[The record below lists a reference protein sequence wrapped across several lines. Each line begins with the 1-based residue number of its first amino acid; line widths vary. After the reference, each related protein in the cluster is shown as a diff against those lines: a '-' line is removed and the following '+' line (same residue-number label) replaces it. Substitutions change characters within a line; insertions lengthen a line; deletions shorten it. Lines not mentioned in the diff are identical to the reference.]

1 MNQRSNNTELVVPA
15 ITLEG
20 QAVGEFVCYY
30 CHKPTHVIRDCKKRQ
45 NRNKR
50 FQLAHAASTNEAL
63 DQSVQS
69 TVEELARFHLYQ
81 ESFKSPSPPINVIV
95 VSGNLNKC
103 LVSSSS
109 FEWVID
115 FGVTYHM
122 TGNSSL
128 FSTFQSQPS
137 TSIITLADGSQSCVL
152 GSNTI
157 FQQEKR
163 GMAQSTISNG
173 VVTPEQVTC
182 LSTALSR
189 MSRPPKSRHIPI
201 IYFVIRS

>member
-1 MNQRSNNTELVVPA
+1 M
-15 ITLEG
+15 
-20 QAVGEFVCYY
+20 
-30 CHKPTHVIRDCKKRQ
+30 IRHCKKRQ
-45 NRNKR
+45 NWNKR
-50 FQLAHAASTNEAL
+50 FQFAHVTSTNEASNH
-63 DQSVQS
+63 SVQS

-81 ESFKSPSPPINVIV
+81 ESLNSPSPPITIIV
-95 VSGNLNKC
+95 VSSNLNKC

-109 FEWVID
+109 SEWVID

-128 FSTFQSQPS
+128 FSTFHSQPS

-157 FQQEKR
+157 FQQGKR

-182 LSTALSR
+182 LNTALSR
-189 MSRPPKSRHIPI
+189 MSRPPKSRPIPI